1 MNKKEKEI
9 LIKSYQAALF
19 SDDTNLSNHMEC
31 LLNTLGMNTEVID
44 IKNTNIISKLPLNE
58 NTVYI
63 MYSFGNI
70 YNVFKKYNV
79 IVLYNLDEIEGIFE
93 NLIFDMTEDD
103 ILIVKNEINKLKRF
117 L

>member
-1 MNKKEKEI
+1 
-9 LIKSYQAALF
+9 
-19 SDDTNLSNHMEC
+19 MEC
-31 LLNTLGMNTEVID
+31 LFNTLGMNTEVID
-44 IKNTNIISKLPLNE
+44 IKNTNILSKLPLNE